1 MGLCVSHGAMDVP
14 QSPASPMDTRLSQRA
29 LHVLWN
35 HTCPL
40 GLWMSHRAICVPSVH
55 VPWSHLCATES
66 YVSLGTGIHRCP
78 MEPSTFCGPINVP
91 CRCPGRHPYPTN
103 LRMLHRAI
111 PPLRGAALA
120 AAPPQAPFW
129 CPPPRICTVPTSVL
143 AIPGW
148 FPSQP
153 CSRLFMA
160 HPDPWQLGC
169 FSVWLN
175 RLWLQPWEEGLCPSC
190 D

>member
-78 MEPSTFCGPINVP
+78 MEPSTFCGPISVP

-111 PPLRGAALA
+111 PPSVGQLW
-120 AAPPQAPFW
+120 QQ
-129 CPPPRICTVPTSVL
+129 PPPRPHFGVPPPKSAQSL
-143 AIPGW
+143 H
-148 FPSQP
+148 P
-153 CSRLFMA
+153 CSPFQAGSQASRA
-160 HPDPWQLGC
+160 PGC
-169 FSVWLN
+169 LWHIQTRGN
-175 RLWLQPWEEGLCPSC
+175 RDVSLCG
-190 D
+190 